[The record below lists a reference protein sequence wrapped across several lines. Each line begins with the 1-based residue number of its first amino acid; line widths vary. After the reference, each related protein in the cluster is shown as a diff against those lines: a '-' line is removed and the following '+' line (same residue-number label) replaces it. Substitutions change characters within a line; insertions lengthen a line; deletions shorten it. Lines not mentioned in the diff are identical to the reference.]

1 MKKKGGKNYASCT
14 AQVAFL
20 KTLFPLDDGHII
32 LIAVH
37 VML

>member
-1 MKKKGGKNYASCT
+1 MKKKGGGDYASCT
-14 AQVAFL
+14 AQVTSL
-20 KTLFPLDDGHII
+20 KILLPLDDGHII